1 MSSEHT
7 EISAIVTYYN
17 QPFDDLLFTLSS
29 CVLQKGVDF
38 DIVVADDCSN
48 RDYHEDIERFF
59 AFTGF
64 SNYEIV
70 RQPQNVKTV
79 GNILSALGVSKGK
92 YIKTIGSEDAFFSE
106 RTLRDV
112 VDYCIDNDCQLGFGK
127 CCAFQKRDGDYT
139 CGEFEAPRNKQ
150 SYLEPKPPRR
160 ILEQQLINADWIPG
174 GAQFFEKGLFE
185 QLLAVLQ
192 HDYGIKYCEDFA
204 ATIAL
209 CDPDSRI
216 GFLDEF
222 LIYYAVGSGI
232 STSSAQTRPYAIY
245 ADHQSLYGK
254 IGKRNPYGMAFRRAR
269 TLFAL
274 RKFVALRTPVY
285 HKLRKRE
292 FESRSRNDDGRSC
305 DLVGD
310 FFFRC
315 MGLAEAYM
323 RSS

>member
-48 RDYHEDIERFF
+48 HDYHEDIERFF

-112 VDYCIDNDCQLGFGK
+112 VDY
-127 CCAFQKRDGDYT
+127 
-139 CGEFEAPRNKQ
+139 
-150 SYLEPKPPRR
+150 
-160 ILEQQLINADWIPG
+160 
-174 GAQFFEKGLFE
+174 
-185 QLLAVLQ
+185 
-192 HDYGIKYCEDFA
+192 
-204 ATIAL
+204 
-209 CDPDSRI
+209 
-216 GFLDEF
+216 
-222 LIYYAVGSGI
+222 
-232 STSSAQTRPYAIY
+232 
-245 ADHQSLYGK
+245 
-254 IGKRNPYGMAFRRAR
+254 
-269 TLFAL
+269 
-274 RKFVALRTPVY
+274 
-285 HKLRKRE
+285 
-292 FESRSRNDDGRSC
+292 
-305 DLVGD
+305 
-310 FFFRC
+310 
-315 MGLAEAYM
+315 
-323 RSS
+323 

>member
-127 CCAFQKRDGDYT
+127 YCAFQKRDGDYT
-139 CGEFEAPRNKQ
+139 CGEFEAPRTSKAISSQN
-150 SYLEPKPPRR
+150 PR
-160 ILEQQLINADWIPG
+160 E
-174 GAQFFEKGLFE
+174 
-185 QLLAVLQ
+185 
-192 HDYGIKYCEDFA
+192 
-204 ATIAL
+204 
-209 CDPDSRI
+209 
-216 GFLDEF
+216 EF
-222 LIYYAVGSGI
+222 W
-232 STSSAQTRPYAIY
+232 SS
-245 ADHQSLYGK
+245 S
-254 IGKRNPYGMAFRRAR
+254 
-269 TLFAL
+269 
-274 RKFVALRTPVY
+274 
-285 HKLRKRE
+285 
-292 FESRSRNDDGRSC
+292 
-305 DLVGD
+305 
-310 FFFRC
+310 
-315 MGLAEAYM
+315 
-323 RSS
+323 